1 MSNELTTYLIGLVPS
16 ITLFIS
22 MIPVGIKIYK
32 WIKKIVNR
40 DKELATQVKEQNEII
55 NKILADNSSLRKEN
69 LIQKRENRRLL
80 SKITNVYIPEDKGE

>member
-1 MSNELTTYLIGLVPS
+1 MSNEMITYLIGLVPS

-32 WIKKIVNR
+32 WIKKIVSR

>member
-16 ITLFIS
+16 ITLIIS

-32 WIKKIVNR
+32 WIKKIVSR
-40 DKELATQVKEQNEII
+40 DKELAEQVKEQNEII

>member
-32 WIKKIVNR
+32 WIKKIVSR

-55 NKILADNSSLRKEN
+55 NKVLADNSSLRKEL

>member
-16 ITLFIS
+16 ITLIIS

-32 WIKKIVNR
+32 WIKKIVSK
-40 DKELATQVKEQNEII
+40 DKELAEQVKEQNEII

>member
-1 MSNELTTYLIGLVPS
+1 MNNEFITYILGLIPS
-16 ITLFIS
+16 ITVVIG
-22 MIPVGIKIYK
+22 MIPAVIKIFV
-32 WIKKIVNR
+32 WIKKIVSK

-55 NKILADNSSLRKEN
+55 NKLLADNSSLRKEN

>member
-32 WIKKIVNR
+32 WIKKIVSR
-40 DKELATQVKEQNEII
+40 DKELAEQVKEQNEII

>member
-16 ITLFIS
+16 ITLIIS

-32 WIKKIVNR
+32 WIKKIVSR

-55 NKILADNSSLRKEN
+55 NKVLADNSSLRKEN

-80 SKITNVYIPEDKGE
+80 SKITNVYIPEDKEE

>member
-16 ITLFIS
+16 ITLIIS

-55 NKILADNSSLRKEN
+55 NKVLADNSSLRKEL

>member
-1 MSNELTTYLIGLVPS
+1 MSNEMITYLIGLVPS

-32 WIKKIVNR
+32 WIKKIVSR
-40 DKELATQVKEQNEII
+40 DKELAEQVKEQNEII
-55 NKILADNSSLRKEN
+55 NKILTDNSSLRKEN

-80 SKITNVYIPEDKGE
+80 SKITNIYIPEDKGE

>member
-32 WIKKIVNR
+32 WIKKIVRR

>member
-16 ITLFIS
+16 ITLIIS

-40 DKELATQVKEQNEII
+40 DKELAEQVKEQNEII
-55 NKILADNSSLRKEN
+55 NKVLADNSSLRKEN